1 MLPEDCE
8 PCHGWRSGATTAGSA
23 RSNSSPMR
31 FYRAFALGCV
41 LASAALVSACTAS
54 ADEVRPP
61 DDQLFF
67 PTALA
72 LSPQETR
79 LFVANGNSELRYD
92 SGTVSVVLLSAVDDV
107 LRQRASGGTPS
118 GCDIDPDQPET
129 LVCDASNFIDGAAS
143 VRIGNF
149 ATGLAMQPD
158 LTSRDPNDPKELD
171 DARLVVPVRGD
182 PSVTFIEWN
191 GEKLVCDD
199 GDSSFAFC
207 DDEHR
212 LLSLRNDD
220 ELGAIPAEPFRVHA
234 EPAKDNNGTDTTS
247 YAVITHLSSGDITLV
262 DTRRGRQP
270 VIADVA
276 RSLFLGSALTLPGGT
291 AIAGRPN
298 IDGSPTLI
306 YAVSRSEDRVQM
318 LTVEPATGN
327 ALPYLVPTNYFFLNA
342 TGGTSGGS
350 SDSRG
355 LAFTA
360 DGSRMVVANRR
371 PPSLQ
376 VYDTTLGPTGF
387 PRNQSLAAYDIC
399 REASGLAVADLE
411 PAAPEGDIAIVTCFR
426 EGTVHLLDP
435 SGRRSLERITRVGRG
450 PFDVV
455 ISTKTSKRAYVANF
469 LEDSI
474 GVIDLEP
481 GPTQYREVL
490 RIGKARP

>member
-8 PCHGWRSGATTAGSA
+8 PRHGWRSGATTAGAA

-31 FYRAFALGCV
+31 SHRAFALGCV

-107 LRQRASGGTPS
+107 LRERASGLTPP
-118 GCDIDPDQPET
+118 GCEVDAEQPET
-129 LVCDASNFIDGAAS
+129 LVCDESNFIDGAAS

-149 ATGLAMQPD
+149 ATGLAVQPEFD
-158 LTSRDPNDPKELD
+158 SNSDN
-171 DARLVVPVRGD
+171 ARLVVPVRGD

-199 GDSSFAFC
+199 GDSTYAFC
-207 DDEHR
+207 DDDHR

-220 ELGAIPAEPFRVHA
+220 ALGAIPEEPFRVYA
-234 EPAKDNNGTDTTS
+234 EATRGPKPEPNMPGPDAS

-262 DTRRGRQP
+262 DTRRDRQP

-291 AIAGRPN
+291 AIAGRPKDN
-298 IDGSPTLI
+298 ENSPTLI

-318 LTVEPATGN
+318 LTVQPAIGN

-411 PAAPEGDIAIVTCFR
+411 PAAPGGDIAIVSCFR

-435 SGRRSLERITRVGRG
+435 SGRRSLEKITRVGRG

-455 ISTKTSKRAYVANF
+455 ISTKTRKRAYIANF

>member
-1 MLPEDCE
+1 M
-8 PCHGWRSGATTAGSA
+8 AGDS

-31 FYRAFALGCV
+31 SHRALALGCAFV
-41 LASAALVSACTAS
+41 SATLASACTAS
-54 ADEVRPP
+54 SDEVRPP
-61 DDQLFF
+61 NDQLFF
-67 PTALA
+67 PTGLA

-79 LFVANGNSELRYD
+79 LFVTNANSELRYD
-92 SGTVSVVLLSAVDDV
+92 SGTVSVIVLSAVEDV
-107 LRQRASGGTPS
+107 LRDRAAGIAPS
-118 GCDIDPDQPET
+118 GCEFDVEQPET
-129 LVCDASNFIDGAAS
+129 LVCDESNFIDGASS

-149 ATGLAMQPD
+149 ATGLAVQPD
-158 LTSRDPNDPKELD
+158 LSNSASDE
-171 DARLVVPVRGD
+171 ARLVVPVRGD
-182 PSVTFIEWN
+182 PSVTFIDWN
-191 GEKLVCDD
+191 GTKLVCDD
-199 GDSSFAFC
+199 GGDTYAFC
-207 DDEHR
+207 DDVHR

-220 ELGAIPAEPFRVHA
+220 DLGAIPEEPFRVYA
-234 EPAKDNNGTDTTS
+234 EAARDAGGADAS
-247 YAVITHLSSGDITLV
+247 YAILTHLTSGDITLV
-262 DTRRGRQP
+262 DTRRDRQP

-276 RSLFLGSALTLPGGT
+276 RNLFLGSALTSPGGT
-291 AIAGRPN
+291 SVVGRPN
-298 IDGSPTLI
+298 NGDGSPTLV

-318 LTVEPATGN
+318 LTVQPAVGN
-327 ALPYLVPTNYFFLNA
+327 GLPYLVPSNYFFLNA
-342 TGGTSGGS
+342 AGGTSGGS

-355 LAFTA
+355 LAFTS

-399 REASGLAVADLE
+399 REASGLAVADLD
-411 PAAPEGDIAIVTCFR
+411 PASPEGDIAIVTCFR

-435 SGRRSLERITRVGRG
+435 SGRRRLERITRVGRG

-455 ISTKTSKRAYVANF
+455 ISTKARKRAYVANF

-490 RIGKARP
+490 RIGKARL